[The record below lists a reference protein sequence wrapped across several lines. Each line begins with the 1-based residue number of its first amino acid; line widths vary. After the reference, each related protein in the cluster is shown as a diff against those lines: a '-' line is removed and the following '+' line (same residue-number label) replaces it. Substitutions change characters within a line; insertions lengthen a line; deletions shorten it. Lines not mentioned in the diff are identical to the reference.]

1 MAMREP
7 SSSSSASTEPGPH
20 ARPSAREEL
29 VHSLTHG
36 LGAVAAL
43 VTLVLLVVD
52 AASRGGALRITAA
65 AVFGASLLAVYVSST
80 LYHAVPPR
88 YVRTKAAL
96 QILDHAAIHL
106 LIAGSCTPFAL
117 LGIGGTWGIALSA
130 LAWSIAALGLV
141 VETTSL
147 RHRARLSIGMYLGA
161 GWSGALGLPALWG
174 TLPAG
179 TLAYLV
185 LGGLA
190 YTAGVPF
197 FLLHRVRWMHA
208 AWHGFVI
215 AGSTLHALAIAD
227 VVAR

>member
-1 MAMREP
+1 MRASSPPPPAPSHAEP
-7 SSSSSASTEPGPH
+7 AH
-20 ARPSAREEL
+20 HPSAREEL
-29 VHSLTHG
+29 VHALTHG
-36 LGAVAAL
+36 FGAVASL
-43 VTLVLLVVD
+43 VVLVLLVID
-52 AASRGGALRITAA
+52 AAARGGAHRIAAA

-80 LYHAVPPR
+80 LYHSVPPR
-88 YVRTKAAL
+88 HRRAKQVL

-117 LGIGGTWGIALSA
+117 LAIGGAWGVALCA
-130 LAWSIAALGLV
+130 LAWSIALLGII
-141 VETTSL
+141 VETTPL
-147 RHRARLSIGMYLGA
+147 RHRARLSIGVYLGA
-161 GWSGALGLPALWG
+161 GWSGALGLPALWS
-174 TLPAG
+174 TLPLG

-197 FLLHRVRWMHA
+197 FLRHRTRWMHA
-208 AWHGFVI
+208 TWHGFVL

>member
-1 MAMREP
+1 V
-7 SSSSSASTEPGPH
+7 H
-20 ARPSAREEL
+20 EEL

-43 VTLVLLVVD
+43 VALVLLVAN
-52 AASRGGALRITAA
+52 AASRGGALPITAA
-65 AVFGASLLAVYVSST
+65 AIFGASLLAVYVSST
-80 LYHAVPPR
+80 LYHAVPHR
-88 YVRTKAAL
+88 HVRTKAAL

-117 LGIGGTWGIALSA
+117 LAIGGPWGIALSA

-141 VETTSL
+141 VETTGL
-147 RHRARLSIGMYLGA
+147 RHRARLSIGVYLGA

-215 AGSTLHALAIAD
+215 AGSVLHALAIAD